1 MTQRINDT
9 DLAEMQDHALMAE
22 SSGFQ
27 TVTCHASVL
36 VALLRE
42 LREARRRVEAHRA
55 WASHVAIDPDTIEA
69 LTTLAL
75 DATPG
80 PRQVRHSG
88 TLDQIELTEMGVS
101 LVRAHDEDL
110 YWHTVH
116 DRDFT
121 AAFNRDVALS
131 LLAEVHAARDFGS
144 RVTVAIERSHQN
156 RTQSVELSLNT
167 LLEDLS
173 S

>member
-1 MTQRINDT
+1 MTNRINDT

-36 VALLRE
+36 VALLAEIRK
-42 LREARRRVEAHRA
+42 ARRRVTALADDALETLTALAEA
-55 WASHVAIDPDTIEA
+55 
-69 LTTLAL
+69 
-75 DATPG
+75 ATRG
-80 PRQVRHSG
+80 ARQVLHPG
-88 TLDQIELTEMGVS
+88 TFDKIYLIQVEAS
-101 LVRAHDEDL
+101 LVRAHDETL
-110 YWHTVH
+110 YWHTDA

-121 AAFNRDVALS
+121 AAFDRDVALS
-131 LLAEVHAARDFGS
+131 LIAEVREARAFKT
-144 RVTVAIERSHQN
+144 RVTAAIERSHQN
-156 RTQSVELSLNT
+156 RHQSDTLSLNT